1 MKHRDRPRRPD
12 GAFGLSDALTLAL
25 IVALAGVLIAGSGI
39 F

>member
-1 MKHRDRPRRPD
+1 MKHKERRERPD

-25 IVALAGVLIAGSGI
+25 IALVVGVLIAGSGM

>member
-1 MKHRDRPRRPD
+1 MKNKDRPKRPG

-25 IVALAGVLIAGSGI
+25 MVTLVGILIAGSGI